1 MCGSCCAGA
10 NLDDDENTIMDMK
23 REREE
28 KLKQKQ
34 LAKELKK
41 KFKEDHSYSDNY
53 DVEHGKFK
61 KALFWICGI
70 ESSLKQSP
78 HDDNPVA
85 FNYVDTSIDQDKF
98 WSVFCDIN
106 AIIALA
112 VSGFGIAF
120 FNKFD

>member
-10 NLDDDENTIMDMK
+10 NLNDDESSILDMK

-34 LAKELKK
+34 LTKELKK

-53 DVEHGKFK
+53 HVQPSKFK

-70 ESSLKQSP
+70 ESSLKQTL
-78 HDDNPVA
+78 DDNPVV
-85 FNYVDTSIDQDKF
+85 FSYVDTSIEQDKF
-98 WSVFCDIN
+98 WSVFCDVN
-106 AIIALA
+106 AVIALA
-112 VSGFGIAF
+112 ISGFGIAF
-120 FNKFD
+120 FNNFD